1 MTALE
6 SDTDVSDTLDND
18 GGGKENRPVKGPGKI
33 MYRGDNRSTRVLAE
47 EEGRAMVAAGTA
59 TPDGRC
65 EKNNGGDLLSHK
77 SLPLRCILSGG
88 HRVSF
93 VSAPLVIYQQ
103 CLAA

>member
-47 EEGRAMVAAGTA
+47 EEVRAMVAAGTA

-65 EKNNGGDLLSHK
+65 EKNNGDDLSSHHT
-77 SLPLRCILSGG
+77 LLVP
-88 HRVSF
+88 F
-93 VSAPLVIYQQ
+93 VLVNHPII
-103 CLAA
+103 